1 MANEGKIF
9 EDDVK
14 KSFEPNRILRL
25 YDTTNGYKGVANPCD
40 FIIFGNYKTILLET
54 KSVQGNRMP
63 FSNITDKQLD
73 GLFLYRNTNTL
84 AGVLIQ
90 FREPRKV
97 FFMDILTINDLIEG
111 GTKSVTPALC
121 AVRGIEVECEWKR
134 THMKFNGEHF
144 IKLLEW
150 TFRYKDIRL

>member
-1 MANEGKIF
+1 MSNEGKIF

-14 KSFEPNRILRL
+14 KSFTPNRILRL
-25 YDTTNGYKGVANPCD
+25 YDTTNGYKGISNPCD

-54 KSVQGNRMP
+54 KSVKGNRFP
-63 FSNITDKQLD
+63 FTNITDAQLD

-90 FREPRKV
+90 FRELKKV
-97 FFMDILTINDLIEG
+97 YFMDILTINDLLTS
-111 GTKSVTPALC
+111 GTKSVTPAIC
-121 AVRGIEVECEWKR
+121 AVRGIEIECDWKR
-134 THMKFNGEHF
+134 THMKFDGEYF